1 MFELKEKSVEELLH
15 LAEHDPEAQFQ
26 LGLHYANG
34 DGGVKRDWTQAVE
47 WSRRAAEQ
55 GHPGA
60 QFNLAC
66 FYDLGRGLPRDGA
79 KAVEW
84 YERAASQGFAM
95 ALGNLG
101 VLYEQGKIV
110 PQDYSKA
117 VYWYT
122 KAAEQGD
129 ADAQYHLYFLYGT
142 GTGVPKNEL
151 KAIDW
156 CIKAAKQ
163 GHREAEQVLD
173 RFDPNLLPL
182 LKSGKSAQ
190 ELMDD
195 VLAAL
200 NKITGKDK

>member
-1 MFELKEKSVEELLH
+1 MFEYEKKSVEELLH
-15 LAEHDPEAQFQ
+15 LAENDTEAQFQ

-34 DGGVKRDWTQAVE
+34 DGGVRRDWTQAVE

-66 FYDLGRGLPRDGA
+66 FYDLGRGVPRDGT

-84 YERAASQGFAM
+84 YERAASQGFVM

-101 VLYEQGKIV
+101 VLYEQGKVV

-142 GTGVPKNEL
+142 GTGVEKNEL
-151 KAIDW
+151 KAIDY
-156 CIKAAKQ
+156 CLQAAKQ
-163 GHREAEQVLD
+163 GHREAVQVAN
-173 RFDPNLLPL
+173 RFDPRLLDML
-182 LKSGKSAQ
+182 HSGKSEQ
-190 ELMDD
+190 ELIGD
-195 VLAAL
+195 VLGSL
-200 NKITGKDK
+200 KEHHG

>member
-79 KAVEW
+79 KNLSHDQPKKKWLTRRAKVKLSTNCPMAVE
-84 YERAASQGFAM
+84 
-95 ALGNLG
+95 
-101 VLYEQGKIV
+101 
-110 PQDYSKA
+110 
-117 VYWYT
+117 T
-122 KAAEQGD
+122 
-129 ADAQYHLYFLYGT
+129 
-142 GTGVPKNEL
+142 
-151 KAIDW
+151 
-156 CIKAAKQ
+156 
-163 GHREAEQVLD
+163 
-173 RFDPNLLPL
+173 
-182 LKSGKSAQ
+182 
-190 ELMDD
+190 
-195 VLAAL
+195 
-200 NKITGKDK
+200 